1 MDFKTRLKELRKEL
15 NLTQEILAKDLNV
28 LSSKVSDWEKGR
40 GRPDIEMLKQLS
52 DYFMVSIDFLV
63 GREYTVCE
71 NCKKRI

>member
-1 MDFKTRLKELRKEL
+1 MDFHTRLKELREEL
-15 NLTQEILAKDLNV
+15 NITQATLGKDLGV
-28 LSSKVSDWEKGR
+28 TQSRVADWETKR